1 MKTEAVIFDMDGVL
15 FDSGYGHELA
25 FNAVLETFNITD
37 FKYQDY
43 KGISTESVFRMIFTK
58 NDIQVTD
65 LQLISLVERKRSIS
79 DKLNCEYRP
88 MPNAISILKSIA
100 KNNIKLGLVTSGSMN
115 SMNGFLMSNDITNLF
130 DTLICI
136 ENVSRSKPDPES
148 YIRAISNLS
157 VVASNVLVV
166 EDSDAGV
173 KSALAA
179 GAKVIKYDPSFL
191 NQTKNFAVIRN
202 LTELNSILNFK
213 YENI

>member
-1 MKTEAVIFDMDGVL
+1 MKTEAIIFDMDGVL

-100 KNNIKLGLVTSGSMN
+100 KQNIKLGLVTSGSMN

-136 ENVSRSKPDPES
+136 ENVSRSKPDPEP

-157 VVASNVLVV
+157 VVASSVLVV

-191 NQTKNFAVIRN
+191 NQTKNFAVIRS
-202 LTELNSILNFK
+202 LTELNSILDFK